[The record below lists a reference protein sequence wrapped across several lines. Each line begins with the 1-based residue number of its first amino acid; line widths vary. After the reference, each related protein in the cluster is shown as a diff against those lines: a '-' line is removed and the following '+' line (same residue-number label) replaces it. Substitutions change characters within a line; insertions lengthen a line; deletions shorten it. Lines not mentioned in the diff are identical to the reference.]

1 MAKRLSSILD
11 PRTGLPFEVGVTQS
25 VQTDEAKI
33 SGLHQRYDE
42 HPSSGLTPYKLAQIM
57 TEAEQGSLTAQSQL
71 AADMEEK
78 DGHLFAEMQKRKL
91 ACTTVPW
98 KITPPRNASK
108 QELYMTEWLQ
118 ERLDPLEESD
128 VVMELSDAIL
138 KGYSA
143 QTITWQLIE
152 GEQLPVALD
161 WVDPSWF
168 MTAQNDRNT
177 LQIIGNDGQG
187 VDLWP
192 GGWVVHQHKSKSG
205 YHGRAGLVRTLAWPY
220 LFKNYSLRDLAEFLE
235 IYGLPLRLGKY
246 PAGATDSEKS
256 KLLQAVI
263 EIGHNAAGIIPDS
276 MALEFKEAA
285 KGQADPFLALMNWAE
300 RTTSKA
306 ILGGTL
312 TSGTD
317 NGGAYNLGQVH
328 NEVRQDLRNADV
340 KQFGKTLTRDLIW
353 PMLVFNHSSI
363 DRFHRCPKLEFVTE
377 EAEDIKLLSDA
388 LPNLQKT
395 GMQISKAWLHKQTQI
410 PVPEDED
417 DILQPTGSTSLPAQA
432 DLTAKQ
438 GCQCS
443 GCQTKTAALN
453 TQPQTVT
460 PVDQMSSQLQTQAD
474 PAATDLIEQLRSLVD
489 NAESFE
495 AMQQGLLTI
504 ANQDMS
510 QMADLLAQA
519 MVLAELQGRYDVL
532 NDALNPV

>member
-11 PRTGLPFEVGVTQS
+11 PRTGLPFETEVTQT

-33 SGLHQRYDE
+33 SGLHQRYAE

-57 TEAEQGSLTAQSQL
+57 LEAEQGSLTAQAEL

-91 ACTTVPW
+91 ATTTVPW
-98 KITPPRNASK
+98 KISPPRNASK
-108 QELYMTEWLQ
+108 QELYITEWLA
-118 ERLDPLEESD
+118 ERLDFLEDSD
-128 VVMELSDAIL
+128 VVMDLSDAIL

-143 QTITWQLIE
+143 QTIQWQLVE
-152 GEQLPVALD
+152 GEQIPVALE

-168 MTAQNDRNT
+168 MTAQDNRNK
-177 LQIIGNDGQG
+177 LQLMGNDGQG
-187 VDLWP
+187 LDLWA

-205 YHGRAGLVRTLAWPY
+205 YLGRAGLVRTLAWPY

-246 PAGATDSEKS
+246 PAGATEAEKS

-328 NEVRQDLRNADV
+328 NEVRQDLRDADV

-353 PMLVFNHSSI
+353 PMVVFNHSAITS
-363 DRFHRCPKLEFVTE
+363 FHRCPKLEFVTE
-377 EAEDIKLLSDA
+377 EPEDIKLLSEA
-388 LPNLQKT
+388 LPGLQNI
-395 GMQISKAWLHKQTQI
+395 GMKISKSWLHKQTQI
-410 PVPEDED
+410 PEPEDED
-417 DILQPTGSTSLPAQA
+417 DVLQPTGSVFVPEQA

-443 GCQTKTAALN
+443 GCQSKTAALN
-453 TQPQTVT
+453 AQPQAVT
-460 PVDQMSSQLQTQAD
+460 PVDQIANQLQTEMD
-474 PAATDLIEQLRSLVD
+474 PAATDLIEQLRSLVE

-495 AMQQGLLTI
+495 AMQQGLLNL